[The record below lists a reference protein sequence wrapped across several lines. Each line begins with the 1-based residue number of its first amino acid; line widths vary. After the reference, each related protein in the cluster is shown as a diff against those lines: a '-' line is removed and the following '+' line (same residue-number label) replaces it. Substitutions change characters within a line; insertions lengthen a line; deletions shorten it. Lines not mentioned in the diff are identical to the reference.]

1 MGIIVAMLR
10 VGLGALLGAAAGVF
24 VAAGWLMIT
33 SGAGFAATLL
43 TVLGLIGVGAV
54 GGGAAGYLWGK
65 RTPPMLPHY
74 REEHLRLRQMAHQI
88 RANLQQMTGTKGAYP
103 ELDEIVAKDADLRQ
117 KATRLRLQIERQAR
131 RGLSWQDHLSVAL
144 DLLREGTLG
153 SFKRSEW
160 TWRAYR
166 AKLERE
172 LNALGR
178 KLDHNR
184 DGHMENTLQRAYRQK
199 ARELASFRN
208 LERTLQ
214 TLENESAMITASV
227 ENLLMETIRLSAAP
241 RNAAPRADALL
252 EPLREQIKAYE
263 QAIDEIYRAPQED
276 ESETAWLRG

>member
-1 MGIIVAMLR
+1 SDV
-10 VGLGALLGAAAGVF
+10 
-24 VAAGWLMIT
+24 
-33 SGAGFAATLL
+33 
-43 TVLGLIGVGAV
+43 
-54 GGGAAGYLWGK
+54 YK
-65 RTPPMLPHY
+65 RQPPMLPHY
-74 REEHLRLRQMAHQI
+74 REEHLRLRQMAQQI
-88 RANLQQMTGTKGAYP
+88 RANLQQMTGVKGAYP
-103 ELDEIVAKDADLRQ
+103 ELDEILTKDADLRH
-117 KATRLRLQIERQAR
+117 KATKLRLQIERQAK

-144 DLLREGTLG
+144 DALREGTLG

-160 TWRAYR
+160 IWRAYR

-241 RNAAPRADALL
+241 RSAAPRTDALL
-252 EPLREQIKAYE
+252 EPLRQQIKAYE
-263 QAIDEIYRAPQED
+263 QAIDEIYRVPQEE
-276 ESETAWLRG
+276 ESETAWLRP

>member
-1 MGIIVAMLR
+1 MLR
-10 VGLGALLGAAAGVF
+10 VGLGAFFGAAAGVF
-24 VAAGWLMIT
+24 AAAGWLLIT
-33 SGAGFAATLL
+33 GGASFVATAL
-43 TVLGLIGVGAV
+43 TVLTLIGVGGV
-54 GGGAAGYLWGK
+54 GGAVAGFLWAK
-65 RTPPMLPHY
+65 RVPPMLPHY
-74 REEHLRLRQMAHQI
+74 REEHLRLRQMAQQI
-88 RANLQQMTGTKGAYP
+88 RTNLQQMTGVKSAYP
-103 ELDEIVAKDADLRQ
+103 ELDEILAKDADLRQ
-117 KATRLRLQIERQAR
+117 KATKLRLQIERQAK

-144 DLLREGTLG
+144 EALREGTLG

-160 TWRAYR
+160 VWRAYR

-172 LNALGR
+172 LNAIGR

-241 RNAAPRADALL
+241 RSATPRTDALL
-252 EPLREQIKAYE
+252 EPLRKQIQAYE
-263 QAIDEIYRAPQED
+263 QALDEIYRAPQED
-276 ESETAWLRG
+276 ETETAWLRS